1 MVLQKTNDMFLCRDK
16 EIERDRK
23 KERRRERER
32 ERERERDRERDNK
45 RDRVRG
51 RTRNEQDVN
60 RINIQEQG
68 KPARFDSCACVSV
81 NRSDLGATRVQEHAP
96 SLLSF

>member
-23 KERRRERER
+23 KEREGGER

-81 NRSDLGATRVQEHAP
+81 NRSDLGATRVLEHAP
-96 SLLSF
+96 SLLAF